1 MKVHP
6 LVALCVLSVLFGHF
20 SVAKY
25 VEGHLKTLDDWAFV
39 ARFCF
44 LSGRGRYEYQIE
56 FERKYGE
63 PSLLLYYDEKTQ
75 WPAVYKTDK
84 TCEQKLGVLSAAD
97 NQIVTLSAKTPYN
110 YLSGCT
116 LRSSLESEEEA
127 KPPPRSAPE
136 DLTPKINDLEP
147 GYFDQFLKTT
157 PSPFSTSSS
166 TSTSETTS
174 DGTTTEAASFTE
186 VSLENTST
194 TVITYLG
201 SDISLGNS
209 LENGT
214 AYQVDVEQLFEAA
227 TEASAAPPPATSR
240 IRRSAAYP
248 LFKKDNR
255 GRIIVSC
262 RNAGGFTSV
271 RERWW
276 YIAISNCG
284 SSKGLDIKYRFR
296 MTNGPPGDFWH
307 EHFSADEMYIPPI
320 LLTQCLAYTFLLLG
334 MFLCAIEL
342 KSRHLFHCTYRLFT
356 FSATVQWAGIL
367 VQGVAWARYAI
378 SGMGPNTTLGGLL
391 MGASEVSFLALM
403 LLMAKGYTITR
414 ARLSTATTVKLT
426 VFINIYIVA
435 YISLYILQAETFD
448 PGEVL
453 NIYESPAGFGL
464 IGLRCGAW
472 VAFLIGLAATLRK
485 YPEKSAF
492 YYPFGLLGSVW
503 ILAGPALTLVGIGV
517 LDAWVRESVMCAILG
532 TVAFGGHAA
541 FLWLTWP
548 SRANRSFPYHVRTN
562 HVGVANTD
570 DGADYPRHPYEPTG
584 MQQHEQNI
592 IIPLSRRTEELING
606 VYSQYIIERELYGS
620 NSNPISHISFPQTAT
635 APPGHP
641 DAAAMTDINSP
652 NPAQRRLASFRRR
665 DIVKQDSELEAQ
677 VDSGHPSLEN
687 TSSSPNTTG
696 PSSGHDTPVRD
707 RQTGQLKGNPFLV
720 NGQQRQPNKVILEPI
735 EQPLRG
741 PSQNRNR

>member
-1 MKVHP
+1 MKVSAI
-6 LVALCVLSVLFGHF
+6 LAVCALLASSVHG
-20 SVAKY
+20 KY

-44 LSGRGRYEYQIE
+44 ISGRGRYEYQIE

-84 TCEQKLGVLSAAD
+84 TCEQKLAVLSAAD
-97 NQIVTLSAKTPYN
+97 NQIVSLSAKTPYN

-116 LRSSLESEEEA
+116 LRSSLEAEEEM
-127 KPPPRSAPE
+127 KPPVRPQVPDE
-136 DLTPKINDLEP
+136 TIKPDDLEP
-147 GYFDQFLKTT
+147 GYFDQFLKT
-157 PSPFSTSSS
+157 STTEESSS
-166 TSTSETTS
+166 TYST
-174 DGTTTEAASFTE
+174 FTFTD
-186 VSLENTST
+186 VSLDNAST
-194 TVITYLG
+194 TVMTYLG
-201 SDISLGNS
+201 DISLGNS

-214 AYQVDVEQLFEAA
+214 AYQVDVEQLFEGV
-227 TEASAAPPPATSR
+227 TQSSAPQEDR
-240 IRRSAAYP
+240 LRRSLP
-248 LFKKDNR
+248 FSLFKKDTR

-284 SSKGLDIKYRFR
+284 SSKGLDIKYKFR

-320 LLTQCLAYTFLLLG
+320 LLTECLAYTFLLLG

-356 FSATVQWAGIL
+356 FSATVQWVGTL
-367 VQGVAWARYAI
+367 VQGVAWARYAV
-378 SGMGPNTTLGGLL
+378 SGLGPNTAFGGML

-472 VAFLIGLAATLRK
+472 GAFLMGVAATLRK

-517 LDAWVRESVMCAILG
+517 LDAWVRESVMCAISG

-570 DGADYPRHPYEPTG
+570 DGTDYPRHPYEPSG
-584 MQQHEQNI
+584 LQHEQNI

-620 NSNPISHISFPQTAT
+620 NSNPISHISFPQTAS
-635 APPGHP
+635 APALP
-641 DAAAMTDINSP
+641 DPNMPLTSP

-665 DIVKQDSELEAQ
+665 DTPKTDSGEQDAQ

-687 TSSSPNTTG
+687 TSSPNTTG
-696 PSSGHDTPVRD
+696 PSSGHDTPVRA
-707 RQTGQLKGNPFLV
+707 KNNPFLV

-741 PSQNRNR
+741 YLQDTYQATTVNASFVPRHLFAAKSTTNE

>member
-1 MKVHP
+1 MNVSFFIAIYA
-6 LVALCVLSVLFGHF
+6 LVVRSVLG
-20 SVAKY
+20 KY

-84 TCEQKLGVLSAAD
+84 TCEQKLSVLSAAD
-97 NQIVTLSAKTPYN
+97 NQIVTLSAKNPYN
-110 YLSGCT
+110 YLSGCS
-116 LRSSLESEEEA
+116 LRSSLEVDEDARPPTKSQNPSE
-127 KPPPRSAPE
+127 
-136 DLTPKINDLEP
+136 DQNPKTDDLEP

-157 PSPFSTSSS
+157 SSGFSTTGSS
-166 TSTSETTS
+166 TTEDSLEENTTR
-174 DGTTTEAASFTE
+174 TFFTE
-186 VSLENTST
+186 VSLDPTS
-194 TVITYLG
+194 TVITYL
-201 SDISLGNS
+201 SDTRLGNS

-214 AYQVDVEQLFEAA
+214 AYQVDVEQLFEGI
-227 TEASAAPPPATSR
+227 TESSVAQDER
-240 IRRSAAYP
+240 IRRSLAFP

-284 SSKGLDIKYRFR
+284 SSKGLDVKYKFR

-307 EHFSADEMYIPPI
+307 EHFSADEMFKGVADIPPI
-320 LLTQCLAYTFLLLG
+320 LLTECLAYTFLLLG

-342 KSRHLFHCTYRLFT
+342 KTRHLFHCTYRLFT
-356 FSATVQWAGIL
+356 FSAFVQWAGIL
-367 VQGVAWARYAI
+367 VQGVAWAKYAV
-378 SGMGPNTTLGGLL
+378 SGLGPSTTLGGLL

-472 VAFLIGLAATLRK
+472 GAFLMGVAATLRK
-485 YPEKSAF
+485 YPEKSPF

-517 LDAWVRESVMCAILG
+517 LDAWVRESVMCAISG

-570 DGADYPRHPYEPTG
+570 DGVDYPRHPYEPSG
-584 MQQHEQNI
+584 MQHEQNI

-620 NSNPISHISFPQTAT
+620 NSNPISHISFPQAN
-635 APPGHP
+635 APPLP
-641 DAAAMTDINSP
+641 DPSLPVTSP

-665 DIVKQDSELEAQ
+665 DTPKTDSAENDVQ

-687 TSSSPNTTG
+687 TSSPNTTG

-707 RQTGQLKGNPFLV
+707 RTSGQLKSNPFLV

-741 PSQNRNR
+741 YIQDTFQTTSAKT